1 MKKSKLTIKMIKNM
15 KKLLFLQLAVAL
27 LFVSCDF
34 NQKQKRLSESNDSLR
49 IEMSA
54 KDATISDLL
63 GMMNQIEDGF
73 RKINEIQ
80 GRINLSTVTDEVSYS
95 EVLNENIEYITG
107 TLEKNREEI
116 EKLKKQLA
124 GNEKAAKELKAF
136 VENLEKQLNDKS
148 AELLVMQQ
156 ALADKD
162 IRIGKLDSVVNSL
175 SRINSGYEEKI
186 QEQTNELNAVWY
198 AIGTKK
204 ELKAE
209 NILTGAN
216 LLRSGKVMRDSN
228 ANMGYFTQADKRTLN
243 TVETMSKSAKILS
256 NHPEG
261 SYVLERDENKMYVL
275 TILEPDAFWQSTK
288 YLVIQVK

>member
-1 MKKSKLTIKMIKNM
+1 MKKF
-15 KKLLFLQLAVAL
+15 LFLQLAVAL
-27 LFVSCDF
+27 VFVSCDF
-34 NQKQKRLSESNDSLR
+34 NQNQKRLSESNDSLR

-73 RKINEIQ
+73 RRINEMQ
-80 GRINLSTVTDEVSYS
+80 GRINLGSATDEVSYS

-136 VENLEKQLNDKS
+136 VANLEKQLNDKS

-175 SRINSGYEEKI
+175 SRINSGYEDKI
-186 QEQTNELNAVWY
+186 KAQTNELNAVWY

-216 LLRSGKVMRDSN
+216 LLRSGKVMRDSDV
-228 ANMGYFTQADKRTLN
+228 NMGYFTQADKRTLN
-243 TVETMSKSAKILS
+243 TVETMSKSAKILT

-261 SYVLERDENKMYVL
+261 SYVLARDENKMYVL
-275 TILEPDAFWQSTK
+275 TILEPDTFWQSTK

>member
-1 MKKSKLTIKMIKNM
+1 
-15 KKLLFLQLAVAL
+15 
-27 LFVSCDF
+27 
-34 NQKQKRLSESNDSLR
+34 
-49 IEMSA
+49 
-54 KDATISDLL
+54 
-63 GMMNQIEDGF
+63 
-73 RKINEIQ
+73 
-80 GRINLSTVTDEVSYS
+80 
-95 EVLNENIEYITG
+95 
-107 TLEKNREEI
+107 
-116 EKLKKQLA
+116 
-124 GNEKAAKELKAF
+124 
-136 VENLEKQLNDKS
+136 
-148 AELLVMQQ
+148 MQQ

-186 QEQTNELNAVWY
+186 MAQTNELNAVWY

-209 NILTGAN
+209 NILSGAN

-228 ANMGYFTQADKRTLN
+228 ANMGYFTQADKRTLD

>member
-1 MKKSKLTIKMIKNM
+1 MKKF
-15 KKLLFLQLAVAL
+15 LFLQLAVAL

-73 RKINEIQ
+73 RKINEMQ
-80 GRINLSTVTDEVSYS
+80 GRINLSSATDEVSYS

-116 EKLKKQLA
+116 AKLKKQLA

-136 VENLEKQLNDKS
+136 VESLEKQLNDKS

-243 TVETMSKSAKILS
+243 TVETMSKSAKILT

>member
-1 MKKSKLTIKMIKNM
+1 M

-27 LFVSCDF
+27 VFVSCDL

-73 RKINEIQ
+73 RKINEMQ
-80 GRINLSTVTDEVSYS
+80 GRINLSTATDEVSYS

-186 QEQTNELNAVWY
+186 MAQTNELNAVWY

-209 NILTGAN
+209 NILSGAN

-228 ANMGYFTQADKRTLN
+228 ANMGYFTQADKRTLD